1 MMTDPNARCPKWLID
16 RIRTFGGAIS
26 FYTYMNLVLNDS
38 EYGFYSTGKLKIGKD
53 GDFCTSPSLS
63 NDFARLLAIQVVEWL
78 VDLEKA
84 RIDFDLFSIVEIGP
98 GEGSLSRDLID
109 AIYEI
114 APELIN
120 KIELVLVELNIGM
133 RKRQEKVV
141 NNIKG
146 VTCRWSN
153 YEELTKN
160 PVSGVVIAN
169 EVLDAFPVER
179 LVFRNNKVFR
189 QGVSVKKINGEY
201 VLEFVDLALTSAIK
215 QFLKDST
222 NLLKIEFP
230 PKDICNGWVTEWHCD
245 VPIWFEKLS
254 RILINGSLL
263 VVDYALESKRYYNAK
278 RNDGTILSYRNQE
291 ASSNILKDA
300 GFCDLT
306 AHLCIESTVNYA
318 LTNGWMFM
326 GETRQGQALLAL
338 GLAKYLYSLQKNTS
352 NNIAAALNRRE
363 SLLRLVDPV
372 GLGEFRWLAFQ
383 RDNDNSADINLRN
396 RFLEV
401 PIS

>member
-1 MMTDPNARCPKWLID
+1 MMIDPTARCPEWLIGPMSAK
-16 RIRTFGGAIS
+16 GGAIS
-26 FYTYMNLVLNDS
+26 FYEYMDLVLNDP
-38 EYGFYSTGKLKIGKD
+38 ENGFYSTGRLKIGKD

-78 VDLEKA
+78 LDLEKA
-84 RIDFDLFSIVEIGP
+84 GTESDLFSLVEIGP

-114 APELIN
+114 APDLIS

-146 VTCRWSN
+146 VDFRWSN
-153 YEELTKN
+153 IEELILK

-179 LVFRNNKVFR
+179 LVFRDKKVFR
-189 QGVSVKKINGEY
+189 QGVSLKKINDEY
-201 VLEFVDLALTSAIK
+201 FLDFVDLKPTFAIN
-215 QFLKDST
+215 QFLKDSKS
-222 NLLKIEFP
+222 LLNIDFP

-254 RILINGSLL
+254 KVLISGSLL
-263 VVDYALESKRYYNAK
+263 VVDYAMESKRYYNAMRK
-278 RNDGTILSYRNQE
+278 EGTLISYRNQE
-291 ASSNILKDA
+291 SNSHILKDA
-300 GFCDLT
+300 GLSDLT
-306 AHLCIESTVNYA
+306 AHLCIESTINYA
-318 LTNGWMFM
+318 LTNGWEFM

-338 GLAKYLYSLQKNTS
+338 GLSKFLYSLQNTPNDNLS
-352 NNIAAALNRRE
+352 AALNRRE
-363 SLLRLVDPV
+363 SLLRLVDPI

-383 RDNDNSADINLRN
+383 RNSNNDLNLSN
-396 RFLEV
+396 RFLEE